1 MKSNEKSLEEI
12 KKEIEFLRR
21 EIERHNYLY
30 YVKNQP
36 EISDEEYDALMD
48 RLREL
53 EEKYPQFYDPNSPTQ
68 RVGAP
73 PAKEFATVRHTV
85 PLLSLDKVTS
95 YEEFK
100 EFQNRI
106 WRFLG
111 KKVEIDYTAT
121 PKLDGLSIAVRYEH
135 GRFVRGATR
144 GDGFEGEDVTAN
156 VRTIKSIPMYLMS
169 EEAAKL
175 PVLEIRGEVIF
186 HKDDFERL
194 NEELAQKGEKT
205 FANARNAAAGSL
217 RQLDSN
223 ITAQRPLKAY
233 FYEIVYV
240 EGREFETHWEKLKFM
255 EAAGLPL
262 VPYARYCK
270 NDEEVREYYENILRE
285 RENLPFEIDGVVIKV
300 NRIEYQRIL
309 GQVSHH
315 PRWAVAWKFPSQEA
329 ISTLRDVIWSV
340 GRTGAVTPVAI
351 LEPVFIAGATIS
363 RATLHN
369 EDEIERLGVMIGD
382 KVVVRRA
389 GDVIPEVVKPLVEL
403 RTGKEK
409 PIVSPT
415 HCPVCGAKLSKPPG
429 EVIRRCPNRFCPAQI
444 AESIKHFV
452 SRKAFDIEGI
462 GDKQVE
468 TLLREGLIEDA
479 ADLFTLEPERLE
491 KLERW
496 GPVLA
501 AKIVRNIQNAKRIS
515 LPKFI
520 FALGIPGVG
529 EHLAN
534 VLAKHFKSLDALR
547 NATFDEL
554 IQIPEIGPNTAQ
566 SIVDFFADE
575 HNRRFLEKL
584 FSVGVEVEEI
594 REEEEAEKPLS
605 GKTFVFTG
613 ALSSMTRD
621 EASELVESLGGRVSS
636 SVSRK
641 TDYVV
646 VGENPGSKY
655 DKAKKLGVTTITEE
669 EFLKLVGRA

>member
-169 EEAAKL
+169 EDAAKL

-409 PIVSPT
+409 PIVPPT

>member
-1 MKSNEKSLEEI
+1 MKNNEKSLEEI

-95 YEEFK
+95 YEEFM

-409 PIVSPT
+409 PIVPPT

-479 ADLFTLEPERLE
+479 ADLFTLQPERLE

-547 NATFDEL
+547 NATFDKL

>member
-95 YEEFK
+95 YEEFM

-409 PIVSPT
+409 PIVPPT

-479 ADLFTLEPERLE
+479 ADLFTLQPERLE

-501 AKIVRNIQNAKRIS
+501 AKIVKNIQNAKRIS

>member
-53 EEKYPQFYDPNSPTQ
+53 EQKYPQFYDPNSPTQ

-175 PVLEIRGEVIF
+175 PVLEVRGEVIF

-409 PIVSPT
+409 PIVPPT

-479 ADLFTLEPERLE
+479 ADLFTLQPERLE

-534 VLAKHFKSLDALR
+534 VLTKHFKSLDALR

-669 EFLKLVGRA
+669 EFLKLVRRA

>member
-409 PIVSPT
+409 PIVPPT

-479 ADLFTLEPERLE
+479 ADLFTLQPERLE

-547 NATFDEL
+547 NATFEEL

-669 EFLKLVGRA
+669 EFLKLVGQA

>member
-95 YEEFK
+95 YEEFM

-194 NEELAQKGEKT
+194 NEELAKKGEKT

-217 RQLDSN
+217 RQLDSS

-409 PIVSPT
+409 PIVPPT

>member
-409 PIVSPT
+409 PIVPPT

-479 ADLFTLEPERLE
+479 ADLFTLQPERLE

>member
-53 EEKYPQFYDPNSPTQ
+53 EQKYPQFYDPNSPTQ

-95 YEEFK
+95 YEEFM

-111 KKVEIDYTAT
+111 RKVEIDYTAT

-169 EEAAKL
+169 EEATKL

-300 NRIEYQRIL
+300 NKIEYQRIL

-409 PIVSPT
+409 PIVPPT

-479 ADLFTLEPERLE
+479 ADLFTLQPERLE

-669 EFLKLVGRA
+669 EFLKLVRRA

>member
-194 NEELAQKGEKT
+194 NEELAKKGEKT

-409 PIVSPT
+409 PIVPPT

>member
-111 KKVEIDYTAT
+111 KKVDIDYTAT

-169 EEAAKL
+169 EDAAKL

-270 NDEEVREYYENILRE
+270 NDEEVREYYENILKE

-409 PIVSPT
+409 PIVPPT

-594 REEEEAEKPLS
+594 REEEEAEKRLS

>member
-1 MKSNEKSLEEI
+1 MKNNEKSLEEI

-95 YEEFK
+95 YEEFM

-111 KKVEIDYTAT
+111 RKVEIDYTAT

-169 EEAAKL
+169 EEATKL

-300 NRIEYQRIL
+300 NKIEYQRIL

-409 PIVSPT
+409 PIVPPT

-479 ADLFTLEPERLE
+479 ADLFTLQPERLE

>member
-194 NEELAQKGEKT
+194 NEELAKKGEKT

-409 PIVSPT
+409 PIVPPT

-479 ADLFTLEPERLE
+479 ADLFTLQPERLE

>member
-409 PIVSPT
+409 PIVPPT

-479 ADLFTLEPERLE
+479 ADLFTLKPERLE

>member
-1 MKSNEKSLEEI
+1 MKNNEKSLEEI

-36 EISDEEYDALMD
+36 EISDEEYDALVD

-95 YEEFK
+95 YEEFM

-409 PIVSPT
+409 PIVPPT

-479 ADLFTLEPERLE
+479 ADLFTLQPERLE

-501 AKIVRNIQNAKRIS
+501 AKIVKNIQNAKRIS

-547 NATFDEL
+547 NATFDKL

>member
-95 YEEFK
+95 YEEFM

-175 PVLEIRGEVIF
+175 PVLEIRGEFIF

-194 NEELAQKGEKT
+194 NEELAKKGEKT

-217 RQLDSN
+217 RQLDSS

-409 PIVSPT
+409 PIVPPT

>member
-1 MKSNEKSLEEI
+1 MKNNEKSLEEI

-95 YEEFK
+95 YEEFM

-409 PIVSPT
+409 PIVPPT

-479 ADLFTLEPERLE
+479 ADLFTLKPERLE

>member
-1 MKSNEKSLEEI
+1 MKNNEKSLEEI

-95 YEEFK
+95 YEEFM

-409 PIVSPT
+409 PIVPPT

-479 ADLFTLEPERLE
+479 ADLFTLQPERLE

-501 AKIVRNIQNAKRIS
+501 AKIVKNIQNAKRIS

-547 NATFDEL
+547 NATFDKL